1 MQVDIEAYMLY
12 NHNAVKISA
21 NTNERRKADSKESAE
36 PRMKKIIAFTLAL
49 VMLFVFAACS
59 KKSDSVAGAWKT
71 EIEMAKVMGA
81 MNEDAAESYIGEL
94 MKDLKVGINLN
105 LKDDGTFELT
115 IDSNKLK
122 EDFKKVM
129 KEKLPALMAEQMGMT
144 EDALKEALAAQ
155 NKSIDDLV
163 EEAVSDGDI
172 IDAKDA
178 KGTYKYENGKLYLK
192 GEDSKDKG
200 FKNYAE
206 CTLEGNKLTVTGVH
220 SEENVGDLDL
230 EEISKVF
237 PLVFTR

>member
-1 MQVDIEAYMLY
+1 
-12 NHNAVKISA
+12 
-21 NTNERRKADSKESAE
+21 
-36 PRMKKIIAFTLAL
+36 MKKIIALAL
-49 VMLFVFAACS
+49 AFVMLFAFAACS
-59 KKSDSVAGAWKT
+59 KKADTVAGTWKA
-71 EIEMAKVMGA
+71 ELEMSKVMEA
-81 MNEDAAESYIGEL
+81 MGNDSMEGYIAEI
-94 MKDLKVGINLN
+94 MKDIKIGINLV
-105 LKDDGTFELT
+105 LTEDGKFTLQ
-115 IDSNKLK
+115 INSNKLK

-172 IDAKDA
+172 IDAKDT

-192 GEDSKDKG
+192 GEDSKDEG

-220 SEENVGDLDL
+220 SEENVGDFDL

>member
-1 MQVDIEAYMLY
+1 
-12 NHNAVKISA
+12 
-21 NTNERRKADSKESAE
+21 
-36 PRMKKIIAFTLAL
+36 MKKIIALAL
-49 VMLFVFAACS
+49 AFVMLFAFAACS
-59 KKSDSVAGAWKT
+59 KKTDTVAGTWKA
-71 EIEMAKVMGA
+71 ELEMSKVMEA
-81 MNEDAAESYIGEL
+81 MGNDSMEGYIAEI
-94 MKDLKVGINLN
+94 MKDIKIGINLV
-105 LKDDGTFELT
+105 LT
-115 IDSNKLK
+115 EDSKFTLQIDSNKLK

-192 GEDSKDKG
+192 GEDSKDEG